1 MTDSLKDVAKN
12 LFNEF
17 ELDDK
22 KINELLALENT
33 ISKNRFSVS
42 IITRVVALFAVV
54 VFITIFSVNQ
64 NSLYKKENMVNLIV
78 AEVVNNHRYLK
89 PLEVTSNQLNDVS
102 KYFNQLSFSP
112 YASKYENVVSVLK
125 NSLIGGRYCSI
136 QGNTAA
142 QLRMQSSEGSIS
154 TLFQAGMS
162 DSFAKIPNIDKG
174 EASVIQYK
182 DGYEV
187 QIWQE
192 KGLLMV
198 WVKPASS

>member
-1 MTDSLKDVAKN
+1 MTDSLKNVAEN

-22 KINELLALENT
+22 KIKALLALENAS
-33 ISKNRFSVS
+33 SKKRSYIRLLS
-42 IITRVVALFAVV
+42 KVASLFAVA
-54 VFITIFSVNQ
+54 VFITLFAINQ
-64 NSLYKKENMVNLIV
+64 NSYYKKENMVNLIV

-89 PLEVTSNQLNDVS
+89 PLEVTSSQLVSVS

-112 YASKYENVVSVLK
+112 YASNNDSVVSALS
-125 NSLIGGRYCSI
+125 NTLIGGRYCSI
-136 QGNTAA
+136 QGTTAA
-142 QLRMQSSEGSIS
+142 QLRMESSEGSIS
-154 TLFQAGMS
+154 TLFQVGMS
-162 DSFAKIPNIDKG
+162 DSFLNIPSFEKG
-174 EASVIQYK
+174 EASIVKHK